1 MKFIEKLQ
9 KFMMGRYGSDKL
21 NRFLLILSLVFMAIG
36 FVFTLAGLPILSII
50 CSLAETAL
58 IALVFYR
65 TFSKKVYVRA
75 AENAAF
81 LRVKGR
87 ITGFFKKPWNKMKG
101 FFALRRAMWRD
112 RKTHVFKK
120 CPHCKSVLRLP
131 RKKGHHTVKCIRC
144 AHRFEVDVK

>member
-21 NRFLLILSLVFMAIG
+21 NRFLLVSALVLMAFG
-36 FVFTLAGLPILSII
+36 FVFTLAGLPIPSII

-58 IALVFYR
+58 IVSVFYR
-65 TFSKKVYVRA
+65 TFSRKVYVRA
-75 AENAAF
+75 AENAKF
-81 LRVKGR
+81 LRIYGR
-87 ITGFFKKPWNKMKG
+87 VASFFKKPYRRLRG
-101 FFALRRAMWRD
+101 FFNLRRAMWRD